1 MAEPTDV
8 PITTDTI
15 RLGQFL
21 KLADA
26 VDQGSDV
33 RALLA
38 AGDVSVNGNPET
50 RRGAQLRDGD
60 LVRLG
65 GNDFR
70 VLRSESVGDL

>member
-1 MAEPTDV
+1 MAKPTDV
-8 PITTDTI
+8 PITTGTI

-26 VDQGSDV
+26 VEQGSDV

-38 AGDVSVNGNPET
+38 AGDVSVNGTIET
-50 RRGAQLRDGD
+50 RRGAQLRAGD
-60 LVRLG
+60 VVRLG

-70 VLRSESVGDL
+70 VL